1 MRKLKCVAIIC
12 PLLVLV
18 FSCSNTVEITETREL
33 SLSAGSVEFIEIH
46 AGPGALDITGVPGG
60 RNITAEAKVIAT
72 GRAEKEARQGNGS
85 GFFTEASTETG
96 QPAETEGKPEGEK
109 TDSIE
114 NKVELDL
121 EKRGNRAVL
130 TARAA
135 PTLFFLDWFDFGTN
149 LIHLDVRV
157 PDTIEVRV
165 WDSDG
170 DMYIQNMKSPLII
183 EDGAGNIT
191 VENSRGEMEI
201 RDEAGDI
208 FTTDFTGEITI
219 SDEAGD
225 IELTSV
231 RGDISIDDNQGNITI
246 ENVTGDISLYDKTGS
261 IIVETVTG
269 DVKITGGGKGNVRIR
284 NIDGNIQ
291 QNVR

>member
-1 MRKLKCVAIIC
+1 MRKLKRVAII
-12 PLLVLV
+12 LSFLVLV

-46 AGPGALDITGVPGG
+46 AGPGELDITGVPGG
-60 RNITAEAKVIAT
+60 RNITAEAEVIAT
-72 GRAEKEARQGNGS
+72 GGSTDGEEGNS
-85 GFFTEASTETG
+85 DTG
-96 QPAETEGKPEGEK
+96 QPAEKEEEPEGETINSET

-114 NKVELDL
+114 KKVDLEL

-130 TARAA
+130 TARAV
-135 PTLFFLDWFDFGTN
+135 PTLFFLEWFDFGTS

-170 DMYIQNMKSPLII
+170 DMYIQNMNSPLII

-191 VENSRGEMEI
+191 VENCRGEMEI

-208 FTTDFTGEITI
+208 FTTDFAGEITI

-225 IELTSV
+225 IELSSV
-231 RGDISIDDNQGNITI
+231 RGDISIDDNQGNISI
-246 ENVTGDISLYDKTGS
+246 ENVTGDVSLYDKTGS
-261 IIVETVTG
+261 ITVEAVTG
-269 DVKITGGGKGNVRIR
+269 DVKITAGGKGNVRIR